1 MSNLLSVSKEDPVM
15 NFTETLQ
22 SLTGKPLSACTN
34 QELYLALLELVRR
47 KSADRVQPVTGR
59 KLYYIS
65 AEFLIG
71 KLLSNNLINL
81 GLYDEARDALT
92 AAGKNLADIEEVE
105 PEPSLGNGGLGR
117 LAACFLDSLATL
129 NLPGDG
135 VGLRYHFGLFRQS
148 FEDGVQNEKPDP
160 YGNTGNI
167 AIAVVNLDKGWTKND
182 SETVNMGDG
191 VVESLKQKDT
201 IGWKFVKSEEK
212 AVEGVKSGRY
222 YSALVIDEQFTYSM
236 YHGVADNIEN
246 PRITYYL
253 NDKKNAVATKITD
266 SAASAVKS
274 SINKQFIKVLAE
286 QVFKETN
293 VISDDMKEKD
303 AVGQMTG
310 KLEAVSESLAQYD
323 AMIDTFI
330 DGNKAL
336 SQVSKETGEAL
347 KDGQDK
353 LAKGTDRL
361 EESKNDLQS
370 TRQSFDSFSADI
382 TSALAKVES
391 SIDDISKQ
399 ISDANLSQD
408 VNTIQSDVQNI
419 KQSAD
424 ALKGNIDNLED
435 KINKIKP
442 DMDDTHVGTLISNIE
457 LVKEQTRSMIES
469 TLSVDLSG
477 KTQNSEETLKS
488 VMSALS
494 TTASSLNDTYTSQI
508 VPQVDGMIGSMS
520 SVLDSMQTTLGNL
533 SQTSGSMA
541 QVFDGVDST
550 LDTLN
555 MSITQLKSII
565 ESASDKINTTLNRL
579 EAASEDE
586 KADII
591 VNLLSGNPEKLG
603 SFFSEPVQVSDN
615 YIYEIANYGSGV
627 APFYTTLA
635 IWVGMTILVS
645 LVKVHAD
652 AKGLGKLKPSQL
664 YFGRY
669 LTFFLLSQVQTFI
682 IVLGDL
688 YLLKIQCVHPVSFI
702 VTGAVTSLTFSLL
715 IYSLTISFGDIGK
728 ALAVVVMV
736 LQIAGSGGTYPIE
749 ALPAFF
755 RAVYIFFP
763 FPYAI
768 NAMREC
774 IGGMYENTLGKCYI
788 TLLLFGAASLV
799 IGLVIRKPFIRLNHF
814 IEKRMEDSEML

>member
-1 MSNLLSVSKEDPVM
+1 M
-15 NFTETLQ
+15 
-22 SLTGKPLSACTN
+22 
-34 QELYLALLELVRR
+34 
-47 KSADRVQPVTGR
+47 
-59 KLYYIS
+59 
-65 AEFLIG
+65 
-71 KLLSNNLINL
+71 
-81 GLYDEARDALT
+81 
-92 AAGKNLADIEEVE
+92 ADILRIFKRDMCGIFRNV
-105 PEPSLGNGGLGR
+105 LVLIIVIGL
-117 LAACFLDSLATL
+117 CV
-129 NLPGDG
+129 LPA
-135 VGLRYHFGLFRQS
+135 LYAWF
-148 FEDGVQNEKPDP
+148 NIYANWDP

-293 VISDDMKEKD
+293 VISDDVKEKD

-382 TSALAKVES
+382 TSALAKVKS

-424 ALKGNIDNLED
+424 DLKGN
-435 KINKIKP
+435 
-442 DMDDTHVGTLISNIE
+442 ISNIE
-457 LVKEQTRSMIES
+457 LVKEQTKSMIES
-469 TLSVDLSG
+469 TRSVDLSG
-477 KTQNSEETLKS
+477 KTQNSAETLKS

-494 TTASSLNDTYTSQI
+494 STASAVNDTYTSQI
-508 VPQVDGMIGSMS
+508 VPQVDGMISSMS

-555 MSITQLKSII
+555 MSMTQLKGVI
-565 ESASDKINTTLNRL
+565 ESASDKINTTLDKL

-645 LVKVHAD
+645 LVKVNAD

-749 ALPAFF
+749 ALPSFF

-788 TLLLFGAASLV
+788 TLLLFDAASLV
-799 IGLVIRKPFIRLNHF
+799 IGLVIRKPFIRFNHF
-814 IEKRMEDSEML
+814 IEKRMEDTEML

>member
-1 MSNLLSVSKEDPVM
+1 M
-15 NFTETLQ
+15 
-22 SLTGKPLSACTN
+22 
-34 QELYLALLELVRR
+34 
-47 KSADRVQPVTGR
+47 
-59 KLYYIS
+59 
-65 AEFLIG
+65 
-71 KLLSNNLINL
+71 
-81 GLYDEARDALT
+81 
-92 AAGKNLADIEEVE
+92 ADILRIFKRDMCGIFRNV
-105 PEPSLGNGGLGR
+105 LVLIIVIGL
-117 LAACFLDSLATL
+117 CM
-129 NLPGDG
+129 LPA
-135 VGLRYHFGLFRQS
+135 LYAWF
-148 FEDGVQNEKPDP
+148 NIYANWDP

-191 VVESLKQKDT
+191 VVESLKQNDT

-212 AVEGVKSGRY
+212 AVDGVKSGRY

-274 SINKQFIKVLAE
+274 SINMQFIKVLAE

-310 KLEAVSESLAQYD
+310 KLEAVSESLTQYD

-336 SQVSKETGEAL
+336 SQVSKETGKAL

-353 LAKGTDRL
+353 LANGTDRL

-382 TSALAKVES
+382 TSALAKVKS
-391 SIDDISKQ
+391 SIDDISNQ
-399 ISDANLSQD
+399 ISDVNLSQD

-424 ALKGNIDNLED
+424 ALKGNIDTLED

-457 LVKEQTRSMIES
+457 LVKEQIKSMIES
-469 TLSVDLSG
+469 TQSVDLSG
-477 KTQNSEETLKS
+477 KTQNSAETLKS

-494 TTASSLNDTYTSQI
+494 STASAVNDTYTSQI
-508 VPQVDGMIGSMS
+508 VPQVDGMISSMS

-555 MSITQLKSII
+555 MSMTQLKGVI
-565 ESASDKINTTLNRL
+565 ESASDKINTTLDKL

-664 YFGRY
+664 
-669 LTFFLLSQVQTFI
+669 LSQVQAFI

-702 VTGAVTSLTFSLL
+702 VTGAVTSLAFSLL

-728 ALAVVVMV
+728 ALAVVIMV

-749 ALPAFF
+749 ALPSFF

-814 IEKRMEDSEML
+814 IEKRMEDTEML

>member
-1 MSNLLSVSKEDPVM
+1 MADVLRIFKRDMCGIFRNVLVLIIVIGLCVLP
-15 NFTETLQ
+15 
-22 SLTGKPLSACTN
+22 A
-34 QELYLALLELVRR
+34 LYAWFNIY
-47 KSADRVQPVTGR
+47 A
-59 KLYYIS
+59 
-65 AEFLIG
+65 
-71 KLLSNNLINL
+71 NW
-81 GLYDEARDALT
+81 
-92 AAGKNLADIEEVE
+92 
-105 PEPSLGNGGLGR
+105 
-117 LAACFLDSLATL
+117 
-129 NLPGDG
+129 
-135 VGLRYHFGLFRQS
+135 
-148 FEDGVQNEKPDP
+148 DP

-382 TSALAKVES
+382 TSALAKVKS

-424 ALKGNIDNLED
+424 ALKGNIDTLED

-457 LVKEQTRSMIES
+457 LVKEQTKSMIES
-469 TLSVDLSG
+469 TQSVDLSG
-477 KTQNSEETLKS
+477 KTQNSAETLKS

-494 TTASSLNDTYTSQI
+494 STASAVNDTYTSQI
-508 VPQVDGMIGSMS
+508 VPQVDGMISSMS

-555 MSITQLKSII
+555 MSMTQLKGVI
-565 ESASDKINTTLNRL
+565 ESASDKINTTL
-579 EAASEDE
+579 
-586 KADII
+586 
-591 VNLLSGNPEKLG
+591 
-603 SFFSEPVQVSDN
+603 
-615 YIYEIANYGSGV
+615 
-627 APFYTTLA
+627 
-635 IWVGMTILVS
+635 
-645 LVKVHAD
+645 
-652 AKGLGKLKPSQL
+652 
-664 YFGRY
+664 
-669 LTFFLLSQVQTFI
+669 
-682 IVLGDL
+682 
-688 YLLKIQCVHPVSFI
+688 
-702 VTGAVTSLTFSLL
+702 
-715 IYSLTISFGDIGK
+715 
-728 ALAVVVMV
+728 
-736 LQIAGSGGTYPIE
+736 
-749 ALPAFF
+749 
-755 RAVYIFFP
+755 
-763 FPYAI
+763 
-768 NAMREC
+768 
-774 IGGMYENTLGKCYI
+774 
-788 TLLLFGAASLV
+788 
-799 IGLVIRKPFIRLNHF
+799 
-814 IEKRMEDSEML
+814 

>member
-1 MSNLLSVSKEDPVM
+1 
-15 NFTETLQ
+15 
-22 SLTGKPLSACTN
+22 
-34 QELYLALLELVRR
+34 
-47 KSADRVQPVTGR
+47 
-59 KLYYIS
+59 
-65 AEFLIG
+65 
-71 KLLSNNLINL
+71 
-81 GLYDEARDALT
+81 
-92 AAGKNLADIEEVE
+92 
-105 PEPSLGNGGLGR
+105 
-117 LAACFLDSLATL
+117 
-129 NLPGDG
+129 
-135 VGLRYHFGLFRQS
+135 
-148 FEDGVQNEKPDP
+148 
-160 YGNTGNI
+160 
-167 AIAVVNLDKGWTKND
+167 
-182 SETVNMGDG
+182 
-191 VVESLKQKDT
+191 
-201 IGWKFVKSEEK
+201 
-212 AVEGVKSGRY
+212 
-222 YSALVIDEQFTYSM
+222 M
-236 YHGVADNIEN
+236 Y
-246 PRITYYL
+246 
-253 NDKKNAVATKITD
+253 K
-266 SAASAVKS
+266 
-274 SINKQFIKVLAE
+274 
-286 QVFKETN
+286 
-293 VISDDMKEKD
+293 
-303 AVGQMTG
+303 
-310 KLEAVSESLAQYD
+310 
-323 AMIDTFI
+323 
-330 DGNKAL
+330 
-336 SQVSKETGEAL
+336 
-347 KDGQDK
+347 
-353 LAKGTDRL
+353 
-361 EESKNDLQS
+361 
-370 TRQSFDSFSADI
+370 RQSFDSFSADI
-382 TSALAKVES
+382 TSALAKVKS

-424 ALKGNIDNLED
+424 ALKGNIDTLED

-457 LVKEQTRSMIES
+457 LVKEQTKSMIES
-469 TLSVDLSG
+469 TQSVDLSG
-477 KTQNSEETLKS
+477 KTQNSAETLKS

-494 TTASSLNDTYTSQI
+494 STASAVNDTYTSQI
-508 VPQVDGMIGSMS
+508 VPQVDGMISSMS

-550 LDTLN
+550 LNTLN
-555 MSITQLKSII
+555 MSMTQLKGVI
-565 ESASDKINTTLNRL
+565 ESASDKINTTLDKL
-579 EAASEDE
+579 ESASEDE

-814 IEKRMEDSEML
+814 IEKRMEDTEML

>member
-1 MSNLLSVSKEDPVM
+1 MADVLRIFKRDMCGIFRNVLVLIIVIGLCVLP
-15 NFTETLQ
+15 
-22 SLTGKPLSACTN
+22 A
-34 QELYLALLELVRR
+34 LYAWFNIY
-47 KSADRVQPVTGR
+47 A
-59 KLYYIS
+59 
-65 AEFLIG
+65 
-71 KLLSNNLINL
+71 NW
-81 GLYDEARDALT
+81 
-92 AAGKNLADIEEVE
+92 
-105 PEPSLGNGGLGR
+105 
-117 LAACFLDSLATL
+117 
-129 NLPGDG
+129 
-135 VGLRYHFGLFRQS
+135 
-148 FEDGVQNEKPDP
+148 DP

-212 AVEGVKSGRY
+212 
-222 YSALVIDEQFTYSM
+222 
-236 YHGVADNIEN
+236 
-246 PRITYYL
+246 
-253 NDKKNAVATKITD
+253 AVATKITD

-336 SQVSKETGEAL
+336 SQVSKETCEAL

-382 TSALAKVES
+382 TSALAKVKS

-494 TTASSLNDTYTSQI
+494 STASAVNDTYTSQI
-508 VPQVDGMIGSMS
+508 VPQVDGMISSMS

-555 MSITQLKSII
+555 MSMTQLKGVI

-814 IEKRMEDSEML
+814 IEKRMEDTEML

>member
-1 MSNLLSVSKEDPVM
+1 M
-15 NFTETLQ
+15 
-22 SLTGKPLSACTN
+22 
-34 QELYLALLELVRR
+34 
-47 KSADRVQPVTGR
+47 
-59 KLYYIS
+59 
-65 AEFLIG
+65 
-71 KLLSNNLINL
+71 
-81 GLYDEARDALT
+81 
-92 AAGKNLADIEEVE
+92 ADILRIFKRDMCGIFRNV
-105 PEPSLGNGGLGR
+105 LVLIIVIGL
-117 LAACFLDSLATL
+117 CV
-129 NLPGDG
+129 LPA
-135 VGLRYHFGLFRQS
+135 LYAWF
-148 FEDGVQNEKPDP
+148 NIYANWDP

-382 TSALAKVES
+382 TSALAKVKS

-424 ALKGNIDNLED
+424 A
-435 KINKIKP
+435 
-442 DMDDTHVGTLISNIE
+442 
-457 LVKEQTRSMIES
+457 
-469 TLSVDLSG
+469 
-477 KTQNSEETLKS
+477 
-488 VMSALS
+488 
-494 TTASSLNDTYTSQI
+494 
-508 VPQVDGMIGSMS
+508 
-520 SVLDSMQTTLGNL
+520 
-533 SQTSGSMA
+533 
-541 QVFDGVDST
+541 
-550 LDTLN
+550 
-555 MSITQLKSII
+555 
-565 ESASDKINTTLNRL
+565 
-579 EAASEDE
+579 
-586 KADII
+586 
-591 VNLLSGNPEKLG
+591 
-603 SFFSEPVQVSDN
+603 
-615 YIYEIANYGSGV
+615 
-627 APFYTTLA
+627 
-635 IWVGMTILVS
+635 
-645 LVKVHAD
+645 
-652 AKGLGKLKPSQL
+652 
-664 YFGRY
+664 
-669 LTFFLLSQVQTFI
+669 
-682 IVLGDL
+682 
-688 YLLKIQCVHPVSFI
+688 
-702 VTGAVTSLTFSLL
+702 
-715 IYSLTISFGDIGK
+715 
-728 ALAVVVMV
+728 
-736 LQIAGSGGTYPIE
+736 
-749 ALPAFF
+749 
-755 RAVYIFFP
+755 
-763 FPYAI
+763 
-768 NAMREC
+768 
-774 IGGMYENTLGKCYI
+774 
-788 TLLLFGAASLV
+788 
-799 IGLVIRKPFIRLNHF
+799 
-814 IEKRMEDSEML
+814 